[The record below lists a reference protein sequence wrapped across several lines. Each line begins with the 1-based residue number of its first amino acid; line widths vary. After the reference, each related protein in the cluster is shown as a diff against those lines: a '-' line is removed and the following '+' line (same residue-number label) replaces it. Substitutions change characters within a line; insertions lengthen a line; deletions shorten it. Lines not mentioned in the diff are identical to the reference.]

1 MKLHTVPEVITFV
14 KNLENDSA
22 RFFEEIARQYTVDA
36 EALLSFARD
45 NRKNISQIE
54 RAYYSSVTDAIEG
67 GYAFDLDPKEYAL
80 ELAVPQGKGYADILK
95 QAIDNEGKIIAFY
108 HAAARQSESLISEV
122 QQAFRI
128 VVKRKV
134 SNKVKLEEILSQY

>member
-1 MKLHTVPEVITFV
+1 MKLHTAPEVITFI

-22 RFFEEIARQYTVDA
+22 RFFEEIARQHTVDA
-36 EALLSFARD
+36 ETLLSFARN

-67 GYAFDLDPKEYAL
+67 GYAFDLNPNEYAL
-80 ELAVPQGKGYADILK
+80 ELAVPEGKGYASILK

-108 HAAARQSESLISEV
+108 NAAARQSESLISEV
-122 QQAFRI
+122 QQAFKI

-134 SNKVKLEEILSQY
+134 SDKAKLEELLNC